1 MDEQL
6 VVTKELGSLSFS
18 KDDSKTNDS
27 DTLVV
32 GMTEDG
38 Q

>member
-27 DTLVV
+27 DTFVT
-32 GMTEDG
+32 GITEDG